1 MAGGNFQ
8 VKLETKLLTKAIIN
22 LGNQMDKVLE
32 VAGNNIEANAKSLIV
47 SQDII
52 DTGATLNSTQMRD
65 VPGERFQRRIGPTTE
80 YAPYLEF
87 GTGRGLHPA
96 GRPFV
101 IPALQLEEKAFIEA
115 VAQTYKQVIE
125 RG

>member
-1 MAGGNFQ
+1 MAANFS
-8 VKLETKLLTKAIIN
+8 VKLDTKLLAKAIIN
-22 LGNQMDKVLE
+22 LGNRMDKVLE

-47 SQDII
+47 EQDII

-80 YAPYLEF
+80 YAPHLEF
-87 GTGRGLHPA
+87 GTSRIQA
-96 GRPFV
+96 RPFV
-101 IPALQLEEKAFIEA
+101 IPALQMEEKAFIDA

>member
-1 MAGGNFQ
+1 MKLSDDQLNTFEEQGFVVVENFYEEE
-8 VKLETKLLTKAIIN
+8 KRARIAAALRETIPPWEEIK
-22 LGNQMDKVLE
+22 D
-32 VAGNNIEANAKSLIV
+32 
-47 SQDII
+47 DP
-52 DTGATLNSTQMRD
+52 
-65 VPGERFQRRIGPTTE
+65 PGERFQRRIGPTTE